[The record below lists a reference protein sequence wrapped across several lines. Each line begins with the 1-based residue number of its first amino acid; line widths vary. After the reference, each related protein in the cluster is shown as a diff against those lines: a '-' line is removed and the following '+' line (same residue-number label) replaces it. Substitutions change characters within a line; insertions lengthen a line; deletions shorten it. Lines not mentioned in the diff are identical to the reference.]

1 MAYRPDWHELKTEVK
16 AVNGVGL
23 ARPLEGASAL
33 DA

>member
-1 MAYRPDWHELKTEVK
+1 MAHRPDWHELKTEVK

-23 ARPLEGASAL
+23 ARPKGASSL